1 MKSKA
6 ARFANQS
13 DDSLIARA
21 AEIGVAQDHALLGN
35 EISRCN
41 RLFDELTAIE
51 EELRTR
57 PGDRRRL
64 FIKLYEHRNMQVRLN
79 SAKATLAVAPQ
90 EARALLEWI
99 AESKHNPQAGDAGM
113 CLWALDEGIFVPE

>member
-21 AEIGVAQDHALLGN
+21 AEIGVEQDHALLGN
-35 EISRCN
+35 EISRFN
-41 RLFDELTAIE
+41 KLFDELMSIKN
-51 EELRTR
+51 ELRAR

-64 FIKLYEHRNMQVRLN
+64 IMELYKHRNMQVRLN
-79 SAKATLAVAPQ
+79 SAKATLAIAPQ

-99 AESKHNPQAGDAGM
+99 AASKHNPQAGDAGM
-113 CLWALDEGIFVPE
+113 CLWALDEGIFVPD

>member
-21 AEIGVAQDHALLGN
+21 AEIGVEQDHALLGN
-35 EISRCN
+35 EISRFN
-41 RLFDELTAIE
+41 KLFDELMSIKN
-51 EELRTR
+51 ELRAR

-64 FIKLYEHRNMQVRLN
+64 IMELYEHRNMQVRLN
-79 SAKATLAVAPQ
+79 SAKATLAIAPQ
-90 EARALLEWI
+90 QARALLEWI

-113 CLWALDEGIFVPE
+113 CLWALDEGIFVPD